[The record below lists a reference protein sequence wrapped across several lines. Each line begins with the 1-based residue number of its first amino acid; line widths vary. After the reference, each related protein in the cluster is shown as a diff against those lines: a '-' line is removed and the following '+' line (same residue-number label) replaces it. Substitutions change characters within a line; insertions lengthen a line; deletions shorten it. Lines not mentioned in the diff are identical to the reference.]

1 MGKGTSLPQN
11 GYSESWKID
20 QNMEHQMKKLLYQII
35 TISSGHRKIDT
46 IKVNDIHVKI
56 IPSSEDA

>member
-1 MGKGTSLPQN
+1 
-11 GYSESWKID
+11 
-20 QNMEHQMKKLLYQII
+20 MKKLLYQII